1 MKHWDRRPIEV
12 RNLFNPAFCGLVLY
26 RAMAGFQEV
35 DARGM
40 PFSMSLLILP
50 LTLQRQSREVIQ
62 RGNRNFLLKVIAD
75 HPELQVGFG
84 QRCTDIFP
92 FTLEAL
98 GVLTSVGTMSV
109 QSEGRLIVAGNG
121 VKKTV
126 TGTDETKAT
135 QRVAIF
141 LGKEFARIGHSST
154 IYSTMGIRP

>member
-12 RNLFNPAFCGLVLY
+12 RNLLNPAFCGLVLY
-26 RAMAGFQEV
+26 RAMAAFQEI

-50 LTLQRQSREVIQ
+50 LTLQKQSREVIQ
-62 RGNRNFLLKVIAD
+62 RGNRNYLLKIIAD
-75 HPELQVGFG
+75 HPELQVDFG

-98 GVLTSVGTMSV
+98 GVLGSVGTMSV
-109 QSEGRLIVAGNG
+109 QADGRLIVVADG

-126 TGTDETKAT
+126 TGRDETKAT

-141 LGKEFARIGHSST
+141 LGKEFARIGGSST

>member
-26 RAMAGFQEV
+26 RAMATFQEI
-35 DARGM
+35 DDRGM

-62 RGNRNFLLKVIAD
+62 RGNKNFLLKVIAD
-75 HPELQVGFG
+75 HPELQVDFG
-84 QRCTDIFP
+84 QRCIDIFP

-98 GVLTSVGTMSV
+98 GVLNSVGTMRV
-109 QSEGRLIVAGNG
+109 QSEGRLIVVGDG

-126 TGTDETKAT
+126 TGTEESKAT
-135 QRVAIF
+135 QRAAAF
-141 LGKEFARIGHSST
+141 LGKQFARIGHSST

>member
-1 MKHWDRRPIEV
+1 VKHWNRRPIEV

-26 RAMAGFQEV
+26 RAMAAFQEV

-62 RGNRNFLLKVIAD
+62 AGNRNFLLKVIAD

-98 GVLTSVGTMSV
+98 GVLASVSTMSV
-109 QSEGRLIVAGNG
+109 QPEGRMIVVGDG

-141 LGKEFARIGHSST
+141 LGKEFARVGDSST